1 MGGERLRTMTEA
13 WLGNP
18 IWAALTGPQHTWA
31 CRQGAAARYPADVAP
46 FVAWSGHADVAGAL
60 DSLVAPGEAV
70 YLLGALPRLSAD
82 WQVQGP
88 EQIVQMVCSAPLAA
102 VDGAPII
109 ELTAAHRADVLA
121 LTALVYPH
129 FFRPHTMT
137 LGRYFGIYQ
146 GDQLAAMIG
155 ERMSLDGY
163 REISAVC
170 THPDFSGHGHA
181 RRLLVWLSNDNH
193 QRGVVPFL
201 HVSEDNR
208 RARRLY
214 ARNGYVDRCMMPFW
228 SLHRDEAPGALSR
241 HG

>member
-1 MGGERLRTMTEA
+1 MTED
-13 WLGNP
+13 LLDNP
-18 IWAALTGPQHTWA
+18 IWAALTG
-31 CRQGAAARYPADVAP
+31 RQRALAQQQGDAARYPADIAP
-46 FVAWSGHADVAGAL
+46 FVAWSGHADVAGVL

-70 YLLGALPRLSAD
+70 YLLGGLPQLSAD
-82 WQVQGP
+82 WQLQGP
-88 EQIVQMVCSAPLAA
+88 EQIVQMVCSVPLAA
-102 VDGAPII
+102 ADGAPII
-109 ELTAAHRADVLA
+109 ELAEAHRADVLA

-129 FFRPHTMT
+129 FFRPRTMT

-146 GDQLAAMIG
+146 DGRLAAMIG
-155 ERMSLDGY
+155 ERMGLDGY

-170 THPDFSGHGHA
+170 THPDFSGCGHA

-214 ARNGYVDRCMMPFW
+214 EQNGYRDRCVMPFW
-228 SLHRDEAPGALSR
+228 SLHRLGGSGSECTFPS
-241 HG
+241 